1 MKKLVIMFLC
11 VFLYSCKVDKE
22 HVKAN
27 AYKQECNFYKQA
39 LNTII
44 DENLMFSQ
52 DRKMVIVNNLFY
64 RDDFDKLLY
73 DFLIKSQYNN
83 SLINTDLENRN
94 INVSEF
100 TNNNVDTLLYC
111 EDELDLSAQFISYNS
126 TQYDSILNLTLQSND
141 ILLITFSNIGYTDSY
156 NQATLYLKSRY
167 RNGNKEYIFFFYE
180 QQMDKTY
187 KIITYYRLRF

>member
-1 MKKLVIMFLC
+1 MKKLIVIFLC
-11 VFLYSCKVDKE
+11 VFLYSCKVNKE

-27 AYKQECNFYKQA
+27 TYKQECNFYKQA

-44 DENLMFSQ
+44 DENLMFAQ
-52 DRKMVIVNNLFY
+52 DRKMVIVNNLFF

-73 DFLIKSQYNN
+73 DLLIKSQNN
-83 SLINTDLENRN
+83 DSVINSDLENRN
-94 INVSEF
+94 IKVYEF

-126 TQYDSILNLTLQSND
+126 NQYDSIFNLSLQSND

-156 NQATLYLKSRY
+156 NQAILYLKSRY
-167 RNGNKEYIFFFYE
+167 RNGKKEYIFFFYE
-180 QQMDKTY
+180 QQKDKTY
-187 KIITYYRLRF
+187 KLITYYRLGF